1 MLSSISS
8 LQSAMFKYD
17 VVTDT
22 SSDISFTSF
31 PSSIVVRYDLYYA
44 SGREST
50 SGDKVTTNNAHI
62 YKILDKSGNGH
73 HLISASTNS
82 TPSNR
87 LVNSGLGSINKPC
100 VNINPTVS
108 GNSSTSTGYYTTTN
122 PAFPNGFELICVI
135 RPLSYTVV
143 SPALKSQNLIN
154 KYTPGNGFPA
164 PFVIRTNRV
173 IASGS
178 TSSTWDNS
186 SLLNMTVQTASGYIL
201 GSRYFKANATTNGN
215 TLGNGF
221 AQDRLNGTNT
231 GTPFNLGTANYLDT
245 ANGFLGL
252 CYRPALPN
260 QNQAFEVGEMLLFNA
275 PLSPSDR
282 ELIEAY
288 LATKWGIPIT
298 NTAHTYY
305 NKSVFYNG
313 SNP

>member
-8 LQSAMFKYD
+8 IQTAFTK
-17 VVTDT
+17 
-22 SSDISFTSF
+22 ISTVFIDPNTTYFSVF
-31 PSSIVVRYDLYYA
+31 PTQTVVRWDLFYD

-50 SGDKVTTNNAHI
+50 TGSKVTTNNEHI
-62 YKILDKSGNGH
+62 YKILDKTGNGH

-108 GNSSTSTGYYTTTN
+108 GNSSTSTGFYTTTN

-135 RPLSYTVV
+135 RPLSYSVV

-154 KYTPGNGFPA
+154 KYVTGNGFPA

-186 SLLNMTVQTASGYIL
+186 SLLDMTAQTASGYIL

-221 AQDRLNGTNT
+221 AQDRLNGANT

-245 ANGFLGL
+245 ASGVLGL
-252 CYRPALPN
+252 CYRPPLPN

-282 ELIEAY
+282 ELIEGY
-288 LATKWGIPIT
+288 LATKWGIPVT

-305 NKSVFYNG
+305 NKSVIYNG